1 VDENIM
7 KINEIVLTETWT
19 TFFKA
24 LDVLRKSKK
33 FSHLPDETIKKMA
46 HEVAKKW
53 DSAPKT
59 TPKKQST
66 VQDLTKQYK
75 KDKAEMSDED
85 FKKFYGFSRH
95 SKGKVIEADD
105 TLTNNN
111 TFEEF
116 LEDAINE
123 HRMVWK
129 STKKGP
135 KLAWRCTSG
144 FRANRTVP
152 DARDCGKPLDYAQR
166 ARMKVTRAIT
176 AKAQARKAKKTKK
189 VNPTSKL
196 IRKMNLATKPKKRK
210 R

>member
-1 VDENIM
+1 M
-7 KINEIVLTETWT
+7 KINEIINESWPTL
-19 TFFKA
+19 FKA
-24 LDVLRKSKK
+24 FNMLRKSKK
-33 FSHLPDETIKKMA
+33 FSHLDDDTVRKMA

-59 TPKKQST
+59 VSKKPST
-66 VQDLTKQYK
+66 VKDLTTQYK
-75 KDKAEMSDED
+75 KDKIEMDDAD
-85 FKKFYGFSRH
+85 FKKYYGFGKH
-95 SKGKVIEADD
+95 SAGKVIEGA
-105 TLTNNN
+105 NKI
-111 TFEEF
+111 TFESF
-116 LEDAINE
+116 LEDVINE

-166 ARMKVTRAIT
+166 ARMKVTRART
-176 AKAQARKAKKTKK
+176 SKAQARKAKKTKK
-189 VNPTSKL
+189 INPTSKL
-196 IRKMNLATKPKKRK
+196 IRKMNKATAPKKRK